1 MKNIIIT
8 GSTGMVGKGV
18 LLECLDHHQVAK
30 ILLINR
36 NPIGINHPKITE
48 IIHDDFLNFEDIKD
62 SFSGYDACFHCMG
75 VSSLGMDETT
85 YVKLTYLVTEA
96 LATALYD
103 INANMTVTYVSG
115 DGTDSSES
123 GSIMWA
129 RIKGKTENMLFNKG
143 FNDVYAFRAGAI
155 LPEKG
160 VKSKVKTYN
169 VLYVLMKPFFPLL
182 RKMNSITTSSRVGQ
196 AMINSVLKGYEQ
208 QHLENAD
215 INVLAKN

>member
-115 DGTDSSES
+115 DGTNSSES

-160 VKSKVKTYN
+160 VKSKVLWINLLYL
-169 VLYVLMKPFFPLL
+169 VLKPMFPLL
-182 RKMNSITTSSRVGQ
+182 KRLSFITTSSRVGK
-196 AMINSVLKGYEQ
+196 AMILLIYQPCKQKILSNTQ
-208 QHLENAD
+208 
-215 INVLAKN
+215 INQLTS

>member
-75 VSSLGMDETT
+75 VSSLGMDEKT
-85 YVKLTYLVTEA
+85 YVKLTYLVTKA

-115 DGTDSSES
+115 DGTDSSEA

-129 RIKGKTENMLFNKG
+129 RVKGKTENMLFNKG

-160 VKSKVKTYN
+160 VKSKVLWIN
-169 VLYVLMKPFFPLL
+169 VLYLVLKPIFPLL
-182 RKMNSITTSSRVGQ
+182 KRLSFITTSSKVGK
-196 AMINSVLKGYEQ
+196 AMILLIYQPCKQKILS
-208 QHLENAD
+208 NAQ
-215 INVLAKN
+215 INKLTS

>member
-160 VKSKVKTYN
+160 VKSKVLWINLLYL
-169 VLYVLMKPFFPLL
+169 VLKPMFPLL
-182 RKMNSITTSSRVGQ
+182 KRLSFITTSSRVGK
-196 AMINSVLKGYEQ
+196 AMILLIYQPCKQKILSNTQ
-208 QHLENAD
+208 
-215 INVLAKN
+215 INQLTS